1 MAKRTRAT
9 KSKTQGD
16 DETPI
21 GFKTGDSVALFVT
34 CLVDMFRPSVGFAAV
49 KLVESR
55 GGEVA
60 VPRAQTCCGQP
71 AFNSGDR
78 DTARDIAKQVI
89 AAFERYDHVV
99 VPSGSCGGM
108 IKKHYPELLADD
120 PQWAPRADALSAK
133 THELVSFLYDVTG
146 MTECHETFEGSV
158 TYHDSCSGLREL
170 AIKRQPR
177 RLLESAGVNIVE
189 MKDSEVCCGFGGT
202 FCVKYPD
209 ISNTMVGKKTGNI
222 AATGAG
228 TLLAGDLGCLMNM
241 AGKLRRE
248 GIDIEVRHVAEIL
261 AGMTDEPPIAG
272 SHEDHDGGL

>member
-1 MAKRTRAT
+1 MTKRPRVSRT
-9 KSKTQGD
+9 KTQED
-16 DETPI
+16 TEAES
-21 GFKTGDSVALFVT
+21 GFKPGDSVALFVT
-34 CLVDMFRPSVGFAAV
+34 CLVDLFRPSVGFAAA
-49 KLVESR
+49 KLIEGR
-55 GGEVA
+55 GGEVI
-60 VPRAQTCCGQP
+60 VPQAQTCCGQP

-108 IKKHYPELLADD
+108 ISKHYSELLADD
-120 PQWAPRADALSAK
+120 PQWAPRADALAAK
-133 THELVSFLYDVTG
+133 THELVSFLFDVTG
-146 MTECHETFEGSV
+146 MTECGETFEGSV

-170 AIKRQPR
+170 GVKRQPR

-209 ISNTMVGKKTGNI
+209 ISNTMVGKKTANI

-248 GIDIEVRHVAEIL
+248 GVDI
-261 AGMTDEPPIAG
+261 G
-272 SHEDHDGGL
+272 